1 MKKRWL
7 SILLVCGM
15 LLTTLPSAVFAEGEE
30 PSGCVCTAACTAEVR
45 NADCPTCG
53 AEDAALEDC
62 AKYEVKQENEPN
74 DTQEPADPQEKAQEE
89 PKVTEPAEEPTAPAK
104 SQVAVRAAAVQAA
117 HTHCACG
124 GSISAGD
131 HTSHENVTYKA
142 CTKANYL
149 RQIFWIEKVDVA
161 YAYLENDLTLDYNL
175 SIQEGKTLY
184 LCLNGH
190 TLNLG
195 EYYIWVGREGA
206 TLYLCDCSAQ
216 KTGTVSGGSK
226 GCVSVDDASDYK
238 ATFNMYGGTLRDG
251 NRSSGG
257 GVNVVNGTMNM
268 YGGTITEN
276 TATSDGGGIF
286 VNTKS
291 ALNLYGGTITKNTV
305 STNEGH
311 HGGGVY
317 VESNM
322 WSGVGKISI
331 SGSPVI
337 TGNTRTY
344 TPNSTTT
351 TENVYLGHGFTNSG
365 DLPIITLGTVTSG
378 ANIGIW
384 AGESVFSTASE
395 TDYSGYFSSDVAG
408 YHVEYNAEKKL
419 ELKSGAAHTHTG
431 GTATC
436 TNRAVCETCG
446 REYGELNP
454 ANHSG
459 TLGDW
464 QTSDTEHWQVYSC
477 CKVEANRAAHSGGT
491 ADCQHKAVCTTC
503 GGKYGDVDPT
513 NHTGT
518 QGEWKSDGDKH
529 WKEYSCCGVK
539 VAEGTHAFTAEK
551 AEENYL
557 KSEATCTEAA
567 VYYKS
572 CKVCGLSSE
581 GMADEA
587 TFFSGNILSHDYGA
601 WTSNG
606 DGTHTRVC
614 ARDASHTET
623 KDCHG
628 GTATCTAKAICEDC
642 GGAYGEMAAHDFTA
656 EVAEEDYLKS
666 PATCTTKAVYYKSCA
681 TCGLSSAG
689 TTEEAT
695 FESGN
700 VLGHDWGEP
709 SYTWTAVPDGY
720 MCVASSKCK
729 NCDEDVGDI
738 ATVTYAVT
746 KEPTCLEEGTG
757 TYTAMFSGAFGF
769 PSQTK
774 DITLPA
780 TGHDWGTT
788 EYTWTPTEDGYTC
801 TAKRVCQKD
810 KTHAETES
818 VTAAYAVVTEPTCL
832 TDGLGRYQAS
842 FEADWA
848 EDASKDVTLSALGH
862 DWGAWTSNGDG
873 THTRVCTKDSSHT
886 EDGTCSGGT
895 ATCTERAI
903 CDVCGGA
910 YGDLAAHDFTAE
922 VAEEK
927 YLKSE
932 ATCTEAAVYYKSCKA
947 CGLTSEG
954 TEQEDTFQYGN
965 PLGHDYDTEWSQ
977 DETHHWYVCKR
988 CQDVAELEEHTA
1000 SGWIT
1005 DKAATAKAAGERHK
1019 ECTVCGYILETDTIP
1034 ATGSKTKPGKQDNTK
1049 TRTKTNAPKTGD
1061 DSTLLLWTALLGVSG
1076 VGVTSVV
1083 RYGRKRKDNE

>member
-30 PSGCVCTAACTAEVR
+30 PSGCVCTAACTAEAR
-45 NADCPTCG
+45 NPECSTCG

-62 AKYEVKQENEPN
+62 AKYEAKQENEPN
-74 DTQEPADPQEKAQEE
+74 DTQEPADHQEKAQEE
-89 PKVTEPAEEPTAPAK
+89 PKATEPAEEPTAPAK
-104 SQVAVRAAAVQAA
+104 SRVAVQAAANNKAAAVQAA
-117 HTHCACG
+117 EHTHCFCG
-124 GSISAGD
+124 GSVNAGD
-131 HTSHENVTYKA
+131 HASHEGVTYTA

-161 YAYLENDLTLDYNL
+161 YAYLENDMTLDYNL

-195 EYYIWVGREGA
+195 EYTILVGSYGA
-206 TLYLCDCSAQ
+206 KLYLCDCSAQ
-216 KTGTVSGGSK
+216 KTGTVSGGGSK
-226 GCVSVDDASDYK
+226 GCVSVYDAADYK
-238 ATFNMYGGTLRDG
+238 ATFNMYGGTLRGG
-251 NRSSGG
+251 NRTGTGG
-257 GVNVVNGTMNM
+257 GVNVEIGTMNM

-317 VESNM
+317 VESNK

-344 TPNSTTT
+344 MPNSTTT
-351 TENVYLGHGFTNSG
+351 TENVYLGHGFANSG

-395 TDYSGYFSSDVAG
+395 TDYSGYFSSDEAG

-436 TNRAVCETCG
+436 TNLAVCETCG

-551 AEENYL
+551 AEEQYL
-557 KSEATCTEAA
+557 KSGSTCEGQAE
-567 VYYKS
+567 YYKS
-572 CKVCGLSSE
+572 C
-581 GMADEA
+581 D
-587 TFFSGNILSHDYGA
+587 
-601 WTSNG
+601 
-606 DGTHTRVC
+606 
-614 ARDASHTET
+614 
-623 KDCHG
+623 
-628 GTATCTAKAICEDC
+628 
-642 GGAYGEMAAHDFTA
+642 
-656 EVAEEDYLKS
+656 
-666 PATCTTKAVYYKSCA
+666 
-681 TCGLSSAG
+681 TCGLSSKG
-689 TTEEAT
+689 TEGEAT
-695 FESGN
+695 FVSGN

-738 ATVTYAVT
+738 ATMTYAVT

-757 TYTAMFSGAFGF
+757 TYTATFSGAFGF

-788 EYTWTPTEDGYTC
+788 EYTWTPTEDGYNC

-922 VAEEK
+922 VAEEN

-932 ATCTEAAVYYKSCKA
+932 ATCTEPAVYYKSCKA

-988 CQDVAELEEHTA
+988 CRDVAELEEHTA

-1005 DKAATAKAAGERHK
+1005 DKAATAKADGERHK

-1076 VGVTSVV
+1076 VGVTGVV

>member
-30 PSGCVCTAACTAEVR
+30 PSGCVCTAACTAEAR
-45 NADCPTCG
+45 NPECSTCG

-62 AKYEVKQENEPN
+62 AKYEAKQENEPN
-74 DTQEPADPQEKAQEE
+74 DTQEPADPQEKAREE
-89 PKVTEPAEEPTAPAK
+89 SKVTESAEEPTAPAK
-104 SQVAVRAAAVQAA
+104 SQVAVRAAANNKAAVVQAA

-131 HTSHENVTYKA
+131 HTSHSNVTYTA
-142 CTKANYL
+142 WNGTSDISYTNNTAYVYL
-149 RQIFWIEKVDVA
+149 TGNV
-161 YAYLENDLTLDYNL
+161 TLSQLRLN
-175 SIQEGKTLY
+175 GKTLY
-184 LCLNGH
+184 LCLNGNRITFSEYQV
-190 TLNLG
+190 TLDND
-195 EYYIWVGREGA
+195 A
-206 TLYLCDCSAQ
+206 TLYLCDCSAE
-216 KTGTVSGGSK
+216 KKGTISSNTGKNCCVLVSGNN
-226 GCVSVDDASDYK
+226 

-251 NRSSGG
+251 RKSGHGG
-257 GVNVVNGTMNM
+257 GVNIEKGTMNM
-268 YGGTITEN
+268 YGGMITEN
-276 TATSDGGGIF
+276 TATSDGGGIY
-286 VNTKS
+286 VGTNGK
-291 ALNLYGGTITKNTV
+291 LNLYGGTITGNKVT
-305 STNEGH
+305 TNEARH
-311 HGGGVY
+311 CGVY
-317 VESNM
+317 VESNR
-322 WSGVGKISI
+322 WTGVGKISI

-344 TPNSTTT
+344 TNAETGASATT
-351 TENVYLGHGFTNSG
+351 TENLYLSYGFTNSG

-378 ANIGIW
+378 ANIGIS
-384 AGESVFSTASE
+384 AQKTVFSTASE
-395 TDYSGYFSSDVAG
+395 TDYSNYFFSDDTG

-436 TNRAVCETCG
+436 TNLAVCETCG

-551 AEENYL
+551 AEEQYL
-557 KSEATCTEAA
+557 KSAATCTAKA

-572 CKVCGLSSE
+572 CK
-581 GMADEA
+581 A
-587 TFFSGNILSHDYGA
+587 
-601 WTSNG
+601 
-606 DGTHTRVC
+606 
-614 ARDASHTET
+614 
-623 KDCHG
+623 
-628 GTATCTAKAICEDC
+628 
-642 GGAYGEMAAHDFTA
+642 
-656 EVAEEDYLKS
+656 
-666 PATCTTKAVYYKSCA
+666 
-681 TCGLSSAG
+681 CGLSSAG

-695 FESGN
+695 FESGD

-738 ATVTYAVT
+738 ATMTYAVT

-757 TYTAMFSGAFGF
+757 TYTATFSGAFGF

-774 DITLPA
+774 DVTLSA

-903 CDVCGGA
+903 CGVCGGA

-932 ATCTEAAVYYKSCKA
+932 ATCTEPAVYYKSCKA

-977 DETHHWYVCKR
+977 DETHHWHVCQR
-988 CQDVAELEEHTA
+988 CQDIADLEEHTA

-1005 DKAATAKAAGERHK
+1005 DKAATAKADGERHK

-1076 VGVTSVV
+1076 VGATGVV

>member
-30 PSGCVCTAACTAEVR
+30 PSGCVCTAACTAEAR
-45 NADCPTCG
+45 NPECSTCG

-62 AKYEVKQENEPN
+62 AKYEAKQENEPN

-89 PKVTEPAEEPTAPAK
+89 SKATEPAEEPTAPAK
-104 SQVAVRAAAVQAA
+104 SQVAVQAAANNKAAAVQAA
-117 HTHCACG
+117 HTHCFCG
-124 GSISAGD
+124 GSISAGG
-131 HTSHENVTYKA
+131 HTSHSNVTYTA
-142 CTKANYL
+142 WNGTSDISYTNNTAYVYL
-149 RQIFWIEKVDVA
+149 TSNV
-161 YAYLENDLTLDYNL
+161 TLSWLRL
-175 SIQEGKTLY
+175 SGKTLY
-184 LCLNGH
+184 LCLNGNRITFSEYQV
-190 TLNLG
+190 TLDND
-195 EYYIWVGREGA
+195 A
-206 TLYLCDCSAQ
+206 TLYLCDCSAE
-216 KTGTVSGGSK
+216 KKGTISSNTGKNCCVLVSGNN
-226 GCVSVDDASDYK
+226 

-251 NRSSGG
+251 RKSGHGG
-257 GVNVVNGTMNM
+257 GVNIEKGTMNM

-276 TATSDGGGIF
+276 TSTTDGGGIY
-286 VNTKS
+286 VGAQG
-291 ALNLYGGTITKNTV
+291 ALNLYGGTITGNKVT
-305 STNEGH
+305 TNEAR

-317 VESNM
+317 VESNK
-322 WSGVGKISI
+322 WTGVGKISI

-344 TPNSTTT
+344 TPDSTTT
-351 TENVYLGHGFTNSG
+351 TENLYLSYGMNNSG
-365 DLPIITLGTVTSG
+365 ELPTITLGTLTSG

-408 YHVEYNAEKKL
+408 YHVAYNADKKL

-551 AEENYL
+551 AEEQYL
-557 KSEATCTEAA
+557 KSGSTCEGQAE
-567 VYYKS
+567 YYKS
-572 CKVCGLSSE
+572 CDTCGLSSK
-581 GMADEA
+581 GLKDEA
-587 TFFSGNILSHDYGA
+587 TFFSGNVLGHDYGI

-614 ARDASHTET
+614 SRDSSHTESGT
-623 KDCHG
+623 CSG
-628 GTATCTAKAICEDC
+628 GTATCTKRAVCSAC
-642 GGAYGEMAAHDFTA
+642 GGEYGKMEAHDFTAEKAEEQYQKSAATCTEKAVYYKSCIACGLTSKDTEQEDTFESGDPLNHDFSNWNSNGKDQHTRTCQRQGCDYTETDDCDGGTATCTEPATCTVCGGTYGELAAHDFTA
-656 EVAEEDYLKS
+656 EVAEAKYLKTE
-666 PATCTTKAVYYKSCA
+666 ATCTEQAVYYKSCKA
-681 TCGLSSAG
+681 CGLAS
-689 TTEEAT
+689 EDT
-695 FESGN
+695 FQSGN
-700 VLGHDWGEP
+700 P
-709 SYTWTAVPDGY
+709 
-720 MCVASSKCK
+720 
-729 NCDEDVGDI
+729 
-738 ATVTYAVT
+738 
-746 KEPTCLEEGTG
+746 
-757 TYTAMFSGAFGF
+757 
-769 PSQTK
+769 
-774 DITLPA
+774 
-780 TGHDWGTT
+780 
-788 EYTWTPTEDGYTC
+788 
-801 TAKRVCQKD
+801 
-810 KTHAETES
+810 
-818 VTAAYAVVTEPTCL
+818 
-832 TDGLGRYQAS
+832 
-842 FEADWA
+842 
-848 EDASKDVTLSALGH
+848 LGH

-910 YGDLAAHDFTAE
+910 YGALAAHDFTAE

-932 ATCTEAAVYYKSCKA
+932 ATCTEPAVYYKSCKA

-1005 DKAATAKAAGERHK
+1005 DKAATAKADGERHK
-1019 ECTVCGYILETDTIP
+1019 ECTVCGYILETDIIP

-1076 VGVTSVV
+1076 VGVTGVV